1 MRGALPAV
9 GLTLSLLVA
18 GAGVARAGVPLS
30 VQRVA
35 PAADTARL
43 ARPGRPAF
51 LPMRP
56 AELVQQEAR
65 AAAWRRFPDLLS
77 RPGVD
82 WSPRL
87 ARPLHRATSPR
98 TALAP
103 EGPAL
108 APSIVIKVAFLR
120 VDFRADRGGGASTGD
135 GHFDLSGPDT
145 TVAPID
151 RPPHNRKFYQDHL
164 EALSRYYSAQSYG
177 RVVVQGEVWPRDDP
191 DAAYSVSDMADFG
204 PWTFSQTIYQAA
216 VHMFRTMLF
225 AADSQ
230 SIVRGD
236 RIPWDSYDRI
246 VIIHAGSDL
255 QSDVRRDSKEDIPSF
270 TIGVGDTD
278 VVIFPDSTNL
288 AIDRATIV
296 PETANQDG
304 YYGALNGVIAHECG
318 HLFFGY
324 ADLYDIET
332 GYPVVGFWSL
342 MDSGNLV
349 GSRVALAD
357 GSEIFATGLLP
368 PSVDPWHRF
377 YTTDVLAFPEAGIG
391 DTAALA
397 NSERNPDVR
406 RVTLSSDEYL
416 LLENRHVAPESLVVL
431 DQDSTSR
438 VVLGP
443 KNPDALEYDALLP
456 GSGLLVWHVD
466 SSVIPFESSLR
477 INPDY
482 GFNTDPRR
490 LAISIVEA
498 DGLGDLGDPGS
509 PYLLGAPSDPFFRS
523 NNPALADS
531 TFPNLR
537 PHIGTVTHR
546 QLLFVDDPAPVMHF
560 SARRTWQLRGWPVAG
575 DFPAG
580 GPILLAVDA
589 DGDRGLEVCW
599 AGGADSLVLS
609 DGSHVANPDASALFA
624 IRPDATPLDTTGGNL
639 TNFAFAHLDRKPYP
653 VLAAI
658 ATGEPGLPGLP
669 AQGPSYF
676 AVSTYAD
683 GPDTSTAGGRVWLL
697 DRQGAP
703 LPGWPASLPSIVT
716 TPPVFAGLYPNA
728 WVFVGCADGR
738 VYAIGLDGASRSVFR
753 MPSPA
758 PVRGRLAAWPA
769 PAGAW
774 MVAAGTYAVWTGE
787 GWVGVRTWSPAGTR
801 PGDAEAAD
809 PGPDPGWPVR
819 LVSSGDFA
827 PEFLWLDFDG
837 VAPPAGAPRSCGG
850 DPALI
855 VHHADRLWAF
865 CPGGDPLPGWGRTL
879 SDTLVAGLGAGDPD
893 GDGVPEVLTQS
904 LRSELAF
911 WNRSGYPS
919 PGWPRRGT
927 PEDLRTASP
936 ALALDVDRDGRSEV
950 VGMNGSGIVAA
961 LRADGRTPEGWPLA
975 SGSGAAGAPV
985 AADLNRDGSLDLAVP
1000 DRFGILYAYTLPAP
1014 ASDPVATSWIMLGG
1028 DPGRT
1033 SALLPSATP
1042 AARAQAAGPL
1052 VPGSLKAYPN
1062 PARRH
1067 PVSFAFTL
1075 SEPADVEVRILD
1087 TSGHEVASFARSGLQ
1102 TDNVTVWDP
1111 GHLPAG
1117 LYLAHLRFR
1126 GARGTRSEVLPVAV
1140 LR

>member
-1 MRGALPAV
+1 MAP
-9 GLTLSLLVA
+9 
-18 GAGVARAGVPLS
+18 AGVPLP
-30 VQRVA
+30 VRRVA
-35 PAADTARL
+35 PATDAARL
-43 ARPGRPAF
+43 ARLGQRGV

-56 AELVQQEAR
+56 AELAQQDAR
-65 AAAWRRFPDLLS
+65 AKAWRSFPDLLS

-87 ARPLHRATSPR
+87 SRSLHRSTSPR

-108 APSIVIKVAFLR
+108 APPLAINVAFVR
-120 VDFRADRGGGASTGD
+120 VDFRADRGVGASTGD

-151 RPPHNRKFYQDHL
+151 RPPHDRKFYQDHL
-164 EALSRYYSAQSYG
+164 EALARYYSAQSYG
-177 RVVVQGEVWPRDDP
+177 RVVVQGDVWPRTP
-191 DAAYSVSDMADFG
+191 GGAYSVSDMADFG
-204 PWTFSQTIYQAA
+204 PWTFSQAIYRAA

-230 SIVRGD
+230 SVALGD
-236 RIPWDSYDRI
+236 RIPWDDYDSI

-278 VVIFPDSTNL
+278 RVIFPDSTNR

-296 PETANQDG
+296 PETVNQDG

-349 GSRVALAD
+349 GSRVALSD

-377 YTTDVLAFPEAGIG
+377 YTTDVLGFPEVAYH
-391 DTAALA
+391 DSSTALA

-431 DQDSTSR
+431 DQDSTSH

-490 LAISIVEA
+490 PAISVIEG
-498 DGLGDLGDPGS
+498 DGLADLGDPGS

-523 NNPALADS
+523 NNPTLADS
-531 TFPNLR
+531 TFPDLR
-537 PHIGTVTHR
+537 PHIGTLPHKR
-546 QLLFVDDPAPVMHF
+546 LSFLDDPAPTMHF
-560 SARRTWQLRGWPVAG
+560 SAARAWELPGWPLAA
-575 DFPAG
+575 DFPGG

-589 DGDRGLEVCW
+589 DGDRRLEACW
-599 AGGADSLVLS
+599 AGGADSLTLT
-609 DGSHVANPDASALFA
+609 DGSRVANPDANALFA
-624 IRPDATPLDTTGGNL
+624 IRADGTPLDTTGGNL

-653 VLAAI
+653 VLAALPV
-658 ATGEPGLPGLP
+658 GEPGPPGLPG
-669 AQGPSYF
+669 QGPAYF
-676 AVSTYAD
+676 AVSTCAD
-683 GPDTSTAGGRVWLL
+683 GPDTSTAGGRVWLV

-703 LPGWPASLPSIVT
+703 LPGWPSPLPSIVT

-728 WVFVGCADGR
+728 MVLVGCADGKA
-738 VYAIGLDGASRSVFR
+738 YAIGLDGHAICSSAAL
-753 MPSPA
+753 PG
-758 PVRGRLAAWPA
+758 PVSGRLAVYLGPVSPVGVPTPDAA
-769 PAGAW
+769 PLGL
-774 MVAAGTYAVWTGE
+774 VAAGDTLGD
-787 GWVGVRTWSPAGTR
+787 VGIFMLEADVFTVPADTFLTAKALRAAGPAGFR
-801 PGDAEAAD
+801 PD
-809 PGPDPGWPVR
+809 
-819 LVSSGDFA
+819 
-827 PEFLWLDFDG
+827 FLWIDFDG
-837 VAPPAGAPRSCGG
+837 VAPPAGTPRSCGG
-850 DPALI
+850 NPALI
-855 VHHADRLWAF
+855 VRHADHLWAF
-865 CPGGDPLPGWGRTL
+865 CPGGDPLPGWGRAL

-893 GDGVPEVLTQS
+893 GDGAPEVLTQS
-904 LRSELAF
+904 LHSELAF

-919 PGWPRRGT
+919 AGWPKRGT

-961 LRADGRTPEGWPLA
+961 LRADGRMPEGWPLA

-985 AADLNRDGSLDLAVP
+985 AADLDRDGSLDLVVP

-1014 ASDPVATSWIMLGG
+1014 VSDPVATSWTMLGG

-1042 AARAQAAGPL
+1042 VARAPAAGPL

-1062 PARRH
+1062 PARRR

-1075 SEPADVEVRILD
+1075 TEPADVEVRILD
-1087 TSGHEVASFARSGLQ
+1087 TSGHEVASFSRAGLQ
-1102 TDNVTVWDP
+1102 TDNVAVWDP

>member
-30 VQRVA
+30 VRRVA
-35 PAADTARL
+35 PATDPAGLARL
-43 ARPGRPAF
+43 GQRGV

-56 AELVQQEAR
+56 AELAQQDAR
-65 AAAWRRFPDLLS
+65 ATAWRSFPDLLS

-87 ARPLHRATSPR
+87 SRPLHRSTSPR

-108 APSIVIKVAFLR
+108 APPLVINVAFVR
-120 VDFRADRGGGASTGD
+120 VDFRADRGGSASTGD

-177 RVVVQGEVWPRDDP
+177 RVVVQGDVWPRTP
-191 DAAYSVSDMADFG
+191 DGAYALSDMADFG
-204 PWTFSQTIYQAA
+204 PWTFSQAIYRAA

-230 SIVRGD
+230 SVALGD
-236 RIPWDSYDRI
+236 RIPWDDYDSI

-278 VVIFPDSTNL
+278 RVIFPDSTNR
-288 AIDRATIV
+288 AIDRAVIV
-296 PETANQDG
+296 PETVNQDG

-349 GSRVALAD
+349 GARVALSD

-377 YTTDVLAFPEAGIG
+377 YTTDVLGFPEVAYH
-391 DTAALA
+391 DSSTALA

-431 DQDSTSR
+431 DQDSTSH

-490 LAISIVEA
+490 PAISVIEG

-523 NNPALADS
+523 NNPALGDS

-537 PHIGTVTHR
+537 PHIGTLPHKR
-546 QLLFVDDPAPVMHF
+546 LSFLDDPAPTMHF
-560 SARRTWQLRGWPVAG
+560 SAARAWELRGWPLAA
-575 DFPAG
+575 DFPGG

-589 DGDRGLEVCW
+589 DGDRRLEVCW
-599 AGGADSLVLS
+599 AGGADSLTLG
-609 DGSHVANPDASALFA
+609 DGSRVANPDANALFA
-624 IRPDATPLDTTGGNL
+624 IRADGTPLDTTGGNL
-639 TNFAFAHLDRKPYP
+639 TNFAFARLDRKPYP
-653 VLAAI
+653 VLAALPI
-658 ATGEPGLPGLP
+658 GEPGLPGLP
-669 AQGPSYF
+669 AQGPAWF
-676 AVSTYAD
+676 AVSTVAD
-683 GPDTSTAGGRVWLL
+683 GPDTSTAGGRAWLL
-697 DRQGAP
+697 DRYGTP
-703 LPGWPASLPSIVT
+703 LPGWPAPLPSIVT
-716 TPPVFAGLYPNA
+716 TPPVFAGQFPNA
-728 WVFVGCADGR
+728 VVFVGCADGL
-738 VYAIGLDGASRSVFR
+738 VYGIGLDGAVLNAFR
-753 MPSPA
+753 VSTA
-758 PVRGRLAAWPA
+758 PISGRLAAWPLLS
-769 PAGAW
+769 GSW
-774 MVAAGTYAVWTGE
+774 LVAAGTDDGR
-787 GWVGVRTWSPAGTR
+787 VGVKTWSLAGPEPRAAQPAW
-801 PGDAEAAD
+801 

-819 LVSSGDFA
+819 LSTAGTFA

-837 VAPPAGAPRSCGG
+837 ATPPAGTVPTCADGV
-850 DPALI
+850 PALI
-855 VHHADRLWAF
+855 VHDADHLWAF
-865 CPGGDPLPGWGRTL
+865 CPGGEPLPGWGRRL

-904 LRSELAF
+904 LHSELAF

-919 PGWPRRGT
+919 AGWPKRGT

-961 LRADGRTPEGWPLA
+961 LRADGRMPEGWPLA

-985 AADLNRDGSLDLAVP
+985 AADLDRDGTLDLVVP
-1000 DRFGILYAYTLPAP
+1000 DRFGTLYAYALPAP
-1014 ASDPVATSWIMLGG
+1014 VSDPVATSWTMLGG

-1033 SALLPSATP
+1033 SALLPSSTP
-1042 AARAQAAGPL
+1042 VARAPAAGPL

-1062 PARRH
+1062 PARRR

-1075 SEPADVEVRILD
+1075 TEPADVEVRILD
-1087 TSGHEVASFARSGLQ
+1087 TSGHQVASFSRAGLQ
-1102 TDNVTVWDP
+1102 TDNVAVWDP